1 MSNALLDRNVMM
13 LDIVAKDRDEAL
25 TILAS
30 KIVSEGYAKES
41 YVQAILDREAEFST
55 GLPGFGRGV
64 AIPHAD
70 PHHVNQSVMAVGILR
85 HPVQF
90 CMMGNH
96 DELIDVEVM
105 FMLALKE
112 SHSHMSVLQNLM
124 DLIQNEA
131 LLTQIKEASSVEA
144 LYGLMSAQIAQATS
158 N

>member
-1 MSNALLDRNVMM
+1 MSSALLDRKVMM
-13 LDIVAKDRDEAL
+13 LNIEAKNREEAL

-30 KIVSEGYAKES
+30 KIVSEGYAKDS
-41 YVQAILDREAEFST
+41 YIQAILDREVEFST

-70 PHHVNQSVMAVGILR
+70 PHHVNQSVIAVGVLK
-85 HPVQF
+85 HPIKF

-131 LLTQIKEASSVEA
+131 LLTQIKEAPTEEA
-144 LYGLMSAQIAQATS
+144 LYQLMSELIA
-158 N
+158 